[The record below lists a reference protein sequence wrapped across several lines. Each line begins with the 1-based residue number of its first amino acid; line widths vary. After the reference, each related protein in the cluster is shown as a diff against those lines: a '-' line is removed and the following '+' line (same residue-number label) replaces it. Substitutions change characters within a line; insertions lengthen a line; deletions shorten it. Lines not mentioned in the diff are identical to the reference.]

1 MLLRY
6 EFFYGVWTSF
16 TYDRIFSKNYFKKKA
31 IRWGIVLK
39 ETNVLIGTIG
49 LNNLQLW
56 SKRSEIGYDLHP
68 RYWGNGYASEAA
80 GEIINYGFKDLGLF
94 RIELLHILKMLLLVE
109 CYLKLASKRKGYC
122 ADIFIKEISNTMHY
136 CIL

>member
-1 MLLRY
+1 
-6 EFFYGVWTSF
+6 
-16 TYDRIFSKNYFKKKA
+16 KNYFEKKA

-39 ETNVLIGTIG
+39 ETNTLIGTIG

-80 GEIINYGFKDLGLF
+80 REIIHYGFQDLGLF
-94 RIELLHILKMLLLVE
+94 RIGAITYPENVTSCKML
-109 CYLKLASKRKGYC
+109 CK
-122 ADIFIKEISNTMHY
+122 
-136 CIL
+136 

>member
-16 TYDRIFSKNYFKKKA
+16 TYDRIFFKNYFKKKA

-56 SKRSEIGYDLHP
+56 SKRSEIGYDRIL
-68 RYWGNGYASEAA
+68 AI
-80 GEIINYGFKDLGLF
+80 GEMVMLQKLLEKVLIMDLK
-94 RIELLHILKMLLLVE
+94 I
-109 CYLKLASKRKGYC
+109 
-122 ADIFIKEISNTMHY
+122 
-136 CIL
+136 

>member
-16 TYDRIFSKNYFKKKA
+16 TYDRIFSKITRKG
-31 IRWGIVLK
+31 IRWEIVLK

-80 GEIINYGFKDLGLF
+80 REIIDYGFKDLGF
-94 RIELLHILKMLLLVE
+94 V
-109 CYLKLASKRKGYC
+109 
-122 ADIFIKEISNTMHY
+122 
-136 CIL
+136 